1 METTDWDHFH
11 EANDPHWVM
20 RNQLNISDR
29 VSTIV
34 GLSEEIFFIFRGLNI
49 AIDDNGTAS
58 SSRSL
63 TDI

>member
-1 METTDWDHFH
+1 
-11 EANDPHWVM
+11 M
-20 RNQLNISDR
+20 RNQLNISGR

-34 GLSEEIFFIFRGLNI
+34 GLLEEIFFIFRGLNI